1 MSFANGCYVK
11 PMLFESFARVNTG
24 TFIFNWVRKGQTTV
38 VSMKRLLFL
47 VDAWMGA
54 CLLLLCLAWLHG
66 GFCCDGR

>member
-1 MSFANGCYVK
+1 
-11 PMLFESFARVNTG
+11 MLFESFARVNTG

-54 CLLLLCLAWLHG
+54 CLFYFCALPGSTA
-66 GFCCDGR
+66 GFAAMVVDVKPPDF